1 MFNIINS
8 SVKNN
13 FTIFQELSRTLD
25 NIQGQQHV
33 FSKIKDIFD
42 IDSKFKDSPWRSRT
56 SGNLISRG
64 RTEFRVFTYKGNLD
78 TENWYLPAAR
88 NTVW

>member
-13 FTIFQELSRTLD
+13 FTIFKNFRGRWTIFKD
-25 NIQGQQHV
+25 NNT
-33 FSKIKDIFD
+33 FFKIKDIFD

-78 TENWYLPAAR
+78 TEN
-88 NTVW
+88 